1 MDPDEAE
8 RIVSDAL
15 EVGYRHIDTAAM
27 YESEEAVGAAAA
39 SGIARGKLF
48 VTTKAW
54 HDKLSLE
61 AEIRNAFDS

>member
-1 MDPDEAE
+1 
-8 RIVSDAL
+8 
-15 EVGYRHIDTAAM
+15 M